1 MVQSLPTVEPP
12 WTGHRLRKP
21 GGDFAIL
28 SDPSLPAA
36 ITAAGENH
44 AALTPL
50 EIKLQGR
57 TVGELRQWAREEAL
71 RAARGYTAELLLGSA
86 LADDPTQP
94 EPSAPTGSEL
104 LFVAGHQPAL
114 FHPGV
119 WVKNFAIHEMAS
131 RSGGISLNLSVDT
144 DVMGSTRIR
153 VPTGGPSAPRI
164 ERIAFDADRPR
175 SPWEENEILDRELFE
190 SFDRRVE
197 DVLEEWRVTPL
208 LREFWPIAVDASK
221 RFSRICD
228 CLIAARAQIER
239 QWGAGNLELPMSRLY
254 ELDPFLWFVGHILA
268 HLPRFGE
275 VHNQVLAEYRVVNHV
290 RSRTHP
296 VPELTT
302 KDGWVEA
309 PFWVWRRG
317 DMVRSR
323 LFARQSGREVLL
335 SDGREE
341 FARLPL
347 SPQMD
352 ACCAVEVLRE
362 LPKQGIRLRAR
373 ALTTTLFARLCLA
386 DLFVH
391 GIGGAK
397 YDEMT
402 DRILTRFFGV
412 PVPGFLT
419 MTATL
424 HASLAQPFP
433 VAPEDETRI
442 QRLLRDLRWN
452 PDRHVPP
459 DHPEAARLIAEK
471 KTLVDEL
478 QSTDEPCCTRRARHA
493 RSLDNFKRF
502 KRIHEINRQLAAFA
516 ADQERRASEE
526 LLEIRR
532 QLAANAVLQDREYS
546 FCLYPPGK
554 LRRLMASLWPSP
566 ASGASF

>member
-1 MVQSLPTVEPP
+1 MVQILPTIEPA
-12 WTGHRLRKP
+12 WTGHRLRVP
-21 GGDFAIL
+21 RQDFAVVA
-28 SDPSLPAA
+28 DPPLPAA
-36 ITAAGENH
+36 LETAELNH
-44 AALTPL
+44 RALTTL
-50 EIKLQGR
+50 ETKLQGR
-57 TVGELRQWAREEAL
+57 TVGQLREWTRKETL
-71 RAARGYTAELLLGSA
+71 RAARDYTSELLAESTSVEKSLQADGSG
-86 LADDPTQP
+86 
-94 EPSAPTGSEL
+94 STGSEL
-104 LFVAGHQPAL
+104 LFVAGHQPSL

-119 WVKNFAIHEMAS
+119 WVKNFAVHELAS

-153 VPTGGPSAPRI
+153 VPTGGRSAPRV
-164 ERIAFDADRPR
+164 ERVPFDADRPR

-190 SFDRRVE
+190 SFGRRVC
-197 DVLEEWRVTPL
+197 DLLAEWHVTPL
-208 LREFWPIAVDASK
+208 LRDFWPEAVRASQ

-228 CLIAARAQIER
+228 CLIAARSQIER
-239 QWGAGNLELPMSRLY
+239 QWGAGNLELPISRIC

-268 HLPRFGE
+268 HLPRFCE

-296 VPELTT
+296 VPELKA

-309 PFWVWRRG
+309 PFWIWRRG
-317 DMVRSR
+317 DTVRSR
-323 LFARQSGREVLL
+323 LFARQVGREVLL

-362 LPKQGIRLRAR
+362 LPRQGIRIRAR

-402 DRILTRFFGV
+402 DRILARFFGV
-412 PVPGFLT
+412 PAPGFLT

-424 HASLAQPFP
+424 HATLADPFP
-433 VAPEDETRI
+433 VVPEDETRI

-452 PDRHVPP
+452 PDRHVAT
-459 DHPEAARLIAEK
+459 DRPEVARWIAEK
-471 KTLVDEL
+471 KTLLASL
-478 QSTDEPCCTRRARHA
+478 QSAEGPCGTRRARHA
-493 RSLDNFKRF
+493 RSLSNFERF
-502 KRIHEINRQLAAFA
+502 RRIHEVNRRLTMFVT
-516 ADQERRASEE
+516 DQEQSASNE
-526 LLEIRR
+526 LAEIRQ
-532 QLAANAVLQDREYS
+532 QLAANAVLQDREYAS
-546 FCLYPPGK
+546 CLYPADK
-554 LRRLMASLWPSP
+554 LRRLMASLWPSR
-566 ASGASF
+566 S

>member
-1 MVQSLPTVEPP
+1 MVHSLQTVEPS
-12 WTGHRLRKP
+12 WTAHRLRKP

-28 SDPSLPAA
+28 SEPALPEA
-36 ITAAGENH
+36 IATAEQNH

-50 EIKLQGR
+50 DIKLQGR
-57 TVGELRQWAREEAL
+57 TVGQLREWTREEAL
-71 RAARGYTAELLLGSA
+71 RAARDYTAELLAGSPFA
-86 LADDPTQP
+86 AGPAKS
-94 EPSAPTGSEL
+94 EPSAAAGSEL

-114 FHPGV
+114 YHPGV
-119 WVKNFAIHEMAS
+119 WVKSFAIHEMAS
-131 RSGGISLNLSVDT
+131 RSGGLSLNLSVDT
-144 DVMGSTRIR
+144 DVMSSTRIR
-153 VPTGGPSAPRI
+153 VPTGGRSAPRI
-164 ERIAFDADRPR
+164 ERVAFDADRPR

-190 SFDRRVE
+190 SFDRRVG
-197 DVLEEWRVTPL
+197 DLLRVWHVTPL
-208 LREFWPIAVDASK
+208 LREYWPIAVEASQ

-228 CLIAARAQIER
+228 CLMAARSQVER

-268 HLPRFGE
+268 QLPRFCE
-275 VHNQVLAEYRVVNHV
+275 VHNQVLGEYRVINHV

-362 LPKQGIRLRAR
+362 LPKTGIRLRAR

-402 DRILTRFFGV
+402 DRILSRFFGV

-424 HASLAQPFP
+424 YPSLAEPFR

-452 PDRHVPP
+452 PDRHVAA
-459 DHPEAARLIAEK
+459 DRPEVARLIAEK
-471 KTLVDEL
+471 RTLVAEL
-478 QSTDEPCCTRRARHA
+478 QSIDEPCCTRRARHA
-493 RSLDNFKRF
+493 HSLENFKRF

-526 LLEIRR
+526 LIEIRR
-532 QLAANAVLQDREYS
+532 QLEANSVLEDREYA

-554 LRRLMASLWPSP
+554 LRRLMASLWPGGP
-566 ASGASF
+566 NGDAP